1 MRREIHQ
8 RLDDDQRQYNEIM
21 AARQAAAHA
30 AQVADNNLNSLIAVI
45 QKEREAR
52 KEITKDLTR
61 LRAEGLK
68 LLLVVGAWAGLIGAF
83 AAGMMNQITG
93 WLWAVLLAGVSS
105 VWATLAAW
113 WNS

>member
-1 MRREIHQ
+1 M
-8 RLDDDQRQYNEIM
+8 
-21 AARQAAAHA
+21 
-30 AQVADNNLNSLIAVI
+30 ADNNLNSLIAVI